1 METRELQNL
10 NFNNF
15 EIMKINSILIKVIFI
30 STLMISI
37 VACYGQNKNIFLERS
52 FWKKKPSIEKI
63 DSCISKGNDVSA
75 LNKYAFDPV
84 TWAII
89 EKNSNEIV
97 KYLISKEG
105 NGVNKLTHDGR
116 TYIFWAMYRNNL
128 QLMEYLF
135 DKGARLNIIDSHGY
149 SLINFGAV
157 TGQTNIDLYRFCI
170 ENGVDVK
177 TQLNNIG
184 ANPLLLVSSF
194 LKNDSLL
201 NYFISLGIDINDCD
215 NEGNGIFN
223 YTAKKGN
230 QEMMN
235 LLIQKGVDY
244 KNLNKINGNAMI
256 FASYG
261 TRSSSNNLETYK
273 YLENLGIEPN
283 ITTNKGVNPLHS
295 IAYKIKDLDIFN
307 YFISKG
313 VDVNQLNIDG
323 QNVFMNSCYSNDTS
337 VISLLLKYTN
347 NINEKN
353 KKGKS
358 SMTIAVEF
366 NNLET
371 IKFLVKNGADV
382 TLKDEKGNNL
392 MYYLIKNYST
402 SKKDLIDEKIN
413 YLINEGLN
421 PSENQENGK
430 TILHLAVENGTI
442 GLIEKIFSFGVDINA
457 VTKDNLTALHIAA
470 SKAKDLTVLNWLI
483 KNGANKNLKSSFGET
498 AFDLANENEI
508 LTNKKINI
516 DFLKNLNE

>member
-1 METRELQNL
+1 MN
-10 NFNNF
+10 
-15 EIMKINSILIKVIFI
+15 INSIFIKVYFFLIF
-30 STLMISI
+30 LVSI
-37 VACYGQNKNIFLERS
+37 IPLYGQNENIFLERS
-52 FWKKKPSIEKI
+52 FWKKKPSIKKI

-177 TQLNNIG
+177 TQLNNVG

-201 NYFISLGIDINDCD
+201 NYFTSLGIDINDCD

-235 LLIQKGVDY
+235 LLIQRGVDY

-337 VISLLLKYTN
+337 VISLLLKHTN

-358 SMTIAVEF
+358 SLTIAVEF

-392 MYYLIKNYST
+392 MYYLIKKYST

-413 YLINEGLN
+413 YLIKKGLN
-421 PSENQENGK
+421 PTENQENGK
-430 TILHLAVENGTI
+430 TILHLAVENGSVD
-442 GLIEKIFSFGVDINA
+442 LIEKIFSFGVDINA

-483 KNGANKNLKSSFGET
+483 KNGANKNIESSFGET

-508 LTNKKINI
+508 LANKKINI